1 MPVQFRDY
9 YETLGVPK
17 TASDEEIRS
26 AFRKLARK
34 HHPDV
39 AKDKKAAEEKFKE
52 INEAYEVLGD
62 PEKRKKYDQLGADWN
77 RPGGF
82 QPPPGWQWEA
92 QQPGGGFYQWGGDGG
107 GVQFEF
113 GGTGFSDF
121 FEAFFGGGRGRS
133 AFGGFGGRQATAERG
148 ADVEAD
154 IMVTLEEALR
164 GSTRT
169 VSLRRAGSN
178 KVENYQVKI
187 PRGVHEG
194 QRIRLR
200 GQGEAGVRGGKSGD
214 LFLRVRLARHP
225 DFAVEGSDLIHE
237 VKIEPWRAVL
247 GSELVVPALEGSV
260 RLKVPPGTQGGQR
273 FRLRERGL
281 PGVSGK
287 RGDLY
292 VDVQI
297 NVPKKLTERECE
309 RGIVF
314 GGSGNGEATVA
325 NKVHSVRC
333 ALCWSEESARLS
345 RQHNDANVLSI
356 GQRLIPEDLALN
368 IVRIWLET
376 GFDGGRHE
384 RRVAMLN
391 AM

>member
-17 TASDEEIRS
+17 TATEDEIRS

-34 HHPDV
+34 YHPDV
-39 AKDKKAAEEKFKE
+39 AKDKKAAEEKFKQ
-52 INEAYEVLGD
+52 INEAYEVLSD

-77 RPGGF
+77 QPGGF
-82 QPPPGWQWEA
+82 QPPPQWGG
-92 QQPGGGFYQWGGDGG
+92 QPGGEFYQWGGDGG

-133 AFGGFGGRQATAERG
+133 AFGGTGRRQATAERG

-154 IMVTLEEALR
+154 IMVTLEAAVH
-164 GSTRT
+164 GSTRH
-169 VSLRRAGSN
+169 VSPRRAGSH

-225 DFAVEGSDLIHE
+225 DF
-237 VKIEPWRAVL
+237 
-247 GSELVVPALEGSV
+247 SV
-260 RLKVPPGTQGGQR
+260 R
-273 FRLRERGL
+273 
-281 PGVSGK
+281 
-287 RGDLY
+287 
-292 VDVQI
+292 
-297 NVPKKLTERECE
+297 
-309 RGIVF
+309 
-314 GGSGNGEATVA
+314 
-325 NKVHSVRC
+325 
-333 ALCWSEESARLS
+333 SE
-345 RQHNDANVLSI
+345 
-356 GQRLIPEDLALN
+356 
-368 IVRIWLET
+368 
-376 GFDGGRHE
+376 E
-384 RRVAMLN
+384 RRVGK
-391 AM
+391 

>member
-1 MPVQFRDY
+1 MMATNLPNSRIIQKLRESSGGTSLRRMPVQFRDY

-17 TASDEEIRS
+17 TATEDEIRS

-34 HHPDV
+34 YHPDV

-62 PEKRKKYDQLGADWN
+62 PEKRKKYDQLGADWD

-82 QPPPGWQWEA
+82 QPPPQWGP
-92 QQPGGGFYQWGGDGG
+92 QPTEGGYYQWGGDGGG

-154 IMVTLEEALR
+154 IMVTLEEALN
-164 GSTRT
+164 GSTRP

-187 PRGVHEG
+187 PRGVREG
-194 QRIRLR
+194 QRIRLA

-225 DFAVEGSDLIHE
+225 DFSVEGSDLIHE

-247 GSELVVPALEGSV
+247 GSELLVPTLEGKV
-260 RLKVPPGTQGGQR
+260 RLKIPPGTQGGQR

-292 VDVQI
+292 VEVQI
-297 NVPKKLTERECE
+297 NLPKKLTDRERE
-309 RGIVF
+309 I
-314 GGSGNGEATVA
+314 
-325 NKVHSVRC
+325 
-333 ALCWSEESARLS
+333 WSE
-345 RQHNDANVLSI
+345 
-356 GQRLIPEDLALN
+356 LAKLH
-368 IVRIWLET
+368 
-376 GFDGGRHE
+376 GG
-384 RRVAMLN
+384 
-391 AM
+391 

>member
-17 TASDEEIRS
+17 TATEDEIRS

-34 HHPDV
+34 YHPDV

-62 PEKRKKYDQLGADWN
+62 TEKRKKYDQLGADWN

-82 QPPPGWQWEA
+82 QPPPDWQWQG
-92 QQPGGGFYQWGGDGG
+92 QQPSGGFQQWGGDGG

-113 GGTGFSDF
+113 DGTGFSDF

-154 IMVTLEEALR
+154 IMVTLEEALH

-200 GQGEAGVRGGKSGD
+200 GQGEAGSRGGKSGD

-225 DFAVEGSDLIHE
+225 DFTVEGSDLIHE
-237 VKIEPWRAVL
+237 VKIGPWQAVL
-247 GSELVVPALEGSV
+247 GSDLLVPTLEGKV
-260 RLKVPPGTQGGQR
+260 RLKIPTGTQGGQR

-292 VDVQI
+292 VVVQI
-297 NVPKKLTERECE
+297 NVPKKITERERE
-309 RGIVF
+309 LWT
-314 GGSGNGEATVA
+314 ELA
-325 NKVHSVRC
+325 KVH
-333 ALCWSEESARLS
+333 
-345 RQHNDANVLSI
+345 
-356 GQRLIPEDLALN
+356 
-368 IVRIWLET
+368 
-376 GFDGGRHE
+376 GG
-384 RRVAMLN
+384 
-391 AM
+391 